1 MGPQVMDSTWSV
13 LCFLSMIALTS
24 RAGASSV
31 GASGDGQDV
40 PCWLSGGAEESAC
53 DDELEVVGW

>member
-1 MGPQVMDSTWSV
+1 M

-24 RAGASSV
+24 RAEASSV
-31 GASGDGQDV
+31 GASGDGQDL